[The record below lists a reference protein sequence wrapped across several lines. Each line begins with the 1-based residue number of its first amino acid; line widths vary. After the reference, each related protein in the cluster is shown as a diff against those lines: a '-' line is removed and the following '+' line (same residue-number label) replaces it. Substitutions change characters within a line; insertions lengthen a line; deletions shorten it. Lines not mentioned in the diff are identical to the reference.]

1 MALNPKEDSAH
12 ELMLGNLCP
21 TRERL
26 DSVFMTKHVEN
37 TISPLP

>member
-1 MALNPKEDSAH
+1 MALNPKGDSAH
-12 ELMLGNLCP
+12 ELRLGNLCP
-21 TRERL
+21 PRERL

>member
-1 MALNPKEDSAH
+1 MAMNPKEDSAH
-12 ELMLGNLCP
+12 ELRLGNLRP
-21 TRERL
+21 TREGL